1 MKRFY
6 KQVTVQAV
14 DGGWGIALDGR
25 PLRTPA
31 KHPLTLPTQALAEAI
46 ANEWHGQGEE
56 VKPQTMPLTQLASTC
71 LDGVVGRMPDVAAAS
86 AEYGGSELLCY
97 RADEPPQLVARQV
110 ALWQPLLDWAARRYD
125 ANLRLA
131 SGIIHVA
138 QPPQALNALR
148 AGIDA
153 LDAWRLTALQN
164 VIGITG
170 SLVLSLAFVDGRLT
184 PEETFD
190 LAQLDENFQI
200 ERWGE
205 DWEAADR
212 RNNQRADLAVTRQFL
227 DMLPHPPSA

>member
-6 KQVTVQAV
+6 KQATAERV

-25 PLRTPA
+25 PVRTPA
-31 KHPLTLPTQALAEAI
+31 KHPLTVPTQALALAI
-46 ANEWHGQGEE
+46 AAEWQDQGEE

-71 LDGVVGRMPDVAAAS
+71 IDGVAGRMPDVAAAS

-97 RADEPPQLVARQV
+97 RAEDPPELVARQ
-110 ALWQPLLDWAARRYD
+110 AEQWQPLLDWAAARYD
-125 ANLRLA
+125 AQLLLA
-131 SGIIHVA
+131 SGIVHVS
-138 QPPQALNALR
+138 QPPQALKALR
-148 AGIDA
+148 AGIDV
-153 LDAWRLTALQN
+153 LDAWRLTILQN

-170 SLVLSLAFVDGRLT
+170 SLVLSLAFVEGRLSA
-184 PEETFD
+184 EQAFD

-212 RNNQRADLAVTRQFL
+212 RNNQRTDLAVSRLFL
-227 DMLPHPPSA
+227 DLL